1 MIITP
6 RQQFHHAGYLPARFD
21 SYDPRRPDL
30 IEEHVEVDLRAC
42 RFIRPPAV
50 LWCLIYP
57 LLSRFRSYR
66 CSLHVP
72 DNLGVCLY
80 LKSIALLQILKDAG
94 VEVDDRD
101 IEQRSDPQVVLPL
114 TKFETES
121 DVDDIANDVFD
132 ALGRFRQASH
142 DVYAI
147 VSETFGELAY
157 NAVQHSESPV
167 GGYGFIQFY
176 ESRQGRRFVCGV
188 ADGGIGIRRSL
199 ERNPALRGLVP
210 YDWVAIER
218 ATGEGVSG
226 TGDRTRG
233 IGLYGVSEDMRRRE
247 RQLIVH
253 SGIGSLQFREQMQ
266 SRASRTRLFPGTAVY
281 VSIPC

>member
-6 RQQFHHAGYLPARFD
+6 RQQFHHAGYLPPLFD
-21 SYDPRRPDL
+21 SYDPRKPDFN
-30 IEEHVEVDLRAC
+30 EDHVEVDLRAC

-57 LLSRFRSYR
+57 LLSRLRSHR
-66 CSLHVP
+66 CSLYVP
-72 DNLGVCLY
+72 ENPGVCLY
-80 LKSIALLQILKDAG
+80 LKSIGLFQALKAAG
-94 VEVDDRD
+94 VEVDDRG
-101 IEQRSDPQVVLPL
+101 IEQRNDPQVVLPL
-114 TKFETES
+114 TKFESEF
-121 DVDDIANDVFD
+121 DVDEMANEVFD
-132 ALGRFRQASH
+132 SLGRFRHVSH
-142 DVYAI
+142 IVYGI

-157 NAVQHSESPV
+157 NAVQHSESAV

-199 ERNPALRGLVP
+199 ERNPALRGLIP

-226 TGDRTRG
+226 TGDRGRG
-233 IGLYGVSEDMRRRE
+233 VGLYGVAEDMRGRE

-266 SRASRTRLFPGTAVY
+266 TRASRTRLFPGTAVY

>member
-1 MIITP
+1 MIIAP
-6 RQQFHHAGYLPARFD
+6 RRQFHHAGYLPPRFD
-21 SYDPRRPDL
+21 SYDPRKPDFN
-30 IEEHVEVDLRAC
+30 EDHVEMDLRAC

-57 LLSRFRSYR
+57 LLSRFRNHR
-66 CSLHVP
+66 CSVYVP
-72 DNLGVCLY
+72 ENPGVCLY
-80 LKSIALLQILKDAG
+80 LKSIGLFQILKDAG
-94 VEVDDRD
+94 VEVDDRG

-114 TKFETES
+114 TKFESEF
-121 DVDDIANDVFD
+121 DVDEMANEVFD
-132 ALGRFRQASH
+132 SLGRFRHVSH
-142 DVYAI
+142 NVYGI

-188 ADGGIGIRRSL
+188 TDGGIGIRRSL
-199 ERNPALRGLVP
+199 EQNPALRGLIP

-226 TGDRTRG
+226 TGDMGRG
-233 IGLYGVSEDMRRRE
+233 IGLYGVAEDMRRRE

>member
-1 MIITP
+1 MIIKP
-6 RQQFHHAGYLPARFD
+6 SEHFYHSGYLPRQFD
-21 SYDPRRPDL
+21 SYDPREPDFN
-30 IEEHVEVDLRAC
+30 EEHVEVDLRAC
-42 RFIRPPAV
+42 QFIRPPAV

-57 LLSRFRSYR
+57 LLSRFRDYR
-66 CSLHVP
+66 CSLYVP
-72 DNLGVCLY
+72 EDPGICLY
-80 LKSIALLQILKDAG
+80 LKSIGLLQILKDAG
-94 VEVDDRD
+94 VEVDDRG

-121 DVDDIANDVFD
+121 GVDDIANDVFD
-132 ALGRFRQASH
+132 ALGRFKHTSH
-142 DVYAI
+142 NVYGI

-167 GGYGFIQFY
+167 ESYGFIQFY
-176 ESRQGRRFVCGV
+176 RGRQGRRFVCGV

-199 ERNPALRGLVP
+199 ERNPALASRVP
-210 YDWVAIER
+210 NDWVAIER

-253 SGIGSLQFREQMQ
+253 SGIGSLQFREEMQ
-266 SRASRTRLFPGTAVY
+266 SQVSRTRLFPGTAVY